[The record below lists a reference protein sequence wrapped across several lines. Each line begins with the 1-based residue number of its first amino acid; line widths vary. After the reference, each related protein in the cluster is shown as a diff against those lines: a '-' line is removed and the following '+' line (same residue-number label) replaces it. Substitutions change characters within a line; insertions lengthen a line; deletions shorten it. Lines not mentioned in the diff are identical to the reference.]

1 MGLWLREDPVQ
12 SVIPKVKSLMSGLS
26 RELKRLSWKGAPSDQ
41 QSHDRHALDGRAV
54 FAIGDIHGCLDLLDG
69 LLEGIKVATARD
81 AEPPLIIFLGD
92 YVDRGPGSRGV
103 IDRLIAVAESYRG
116 ARFLCGNHEEAMVR
130 FLADPAGGPAWS
142 TYGGRATMLSY
153 GVRPPGR
160 NADDAAWAR
169 AQQKLNA
176 RIPPAHLKFLWGLE
190 DSVEV
195 GDYFFAHAGV
205 RPDKPLQSQ
214 ASRDLRWIREPFLSN
229 DQPLEKMIVHGHT
242 PSLKPHADRAR
253 IGVDT
258 WAYKTGVLTALEL
271 RGRRRRYLVAR
282 RDGASIR
289 VRRCALRDFE
299 PTPPG
304 PGLPNP

>member
-1 MGLWLREDPVQ
+1 MQ
-12 SVIPKVKSLMSGLS
+12 SVIPNVKTLLSSLS
-26 RELKRLSWKGAPSDQ
+26 RALQRLSWRGAPSDE
-41 QSHDRHALDGRAV
+41 HDYGRQALDGRAV
-54 FAIGDIHGCLDLLDG
+54 FAVGDIHGCLDLLEG

-81 AEPPLIIFLGD
+81 ERPPLILFLGD
-92 YVDRGPGSRGV
+92 YVDRGPDSRGV
-103 IDRLIAVAESYRG
+103 IDRLIAVAESYPG
-116 ARFLCGNHEEAMVR
+116 ARFLCGNHEEAMIR
-130 FLADPAGGPAWS
+130 FLADPQGGPAWS
-142 TYGGRATMLSY
+142 TYGGRATLLSY

-205 RPDKPLQSQ
+205 RPDKSLQSQ

-229 DQPLEKMIVHGHT
+229 DRPLEKMIVHGHT
-242 PSLKPHADRAR
+242 PSLAPHADRAR

-271 RGRRRRYLVAR
+271 RGRQRRCLQAV
-282 RDGASIR
+282 RDGASII
-289 VRRCALRDFE
+289 VKSCALHDFE

-304 PGLPNP
+304 PGRANPET

>member
-1 MGLWLREDPVQ
+1 MGLWRREDPVQ

-26 RELKRLSWKGAPSDQ
+26 RELKRLSRKGAPSDQ
-41 QSHDRHALDGRAV
+41 QDHDRHALDGRAV

-130 FLADPAGGPAWS
+130 FLADPQGGPAWS

-190 DSVEV
+190 DFVEV

-242 PSLKPHADRAR
+242 PSLRPHADRAR

-271 RGRRRRYLVAR
+271 RGRQRRYLVAR
-282 RDGASIR
+282 RDGFSIM
-289 VRRCALRDFE
+289 VRRCALHDFE

>member
-1 MGLWLREDPVQ
+1 MGLCRREDPVQ

-26 RELKRLSWKGAPSDQ
+26 RELKRLSRKGAPFDQ
-41 QSHDRHALDGRAV
+41 QGHDRHALDGRAV

-92 YVDRGPGSRGV
+92 YVDRGPDSRGV

-130 FLADPAGGPAWS
+130 FLADPQGGPAWS

-190 DSVEV
+190 DFVEV

-271 RGRRRRYLVAR
+271 RGRKRRYLVAR
-282 RDGASIR
+282 RDGASIL
-289 VRRCALRDFE
+289 VRRCALHDFE
-299 PTPPG
+299 PTPQG

>member
-1 MGLWLREDPVQ
+1 MQ
-12 SVIPKVKSLMSGLS
+12 SVIPKVKTLMSGLS
-26 RELKRLSWKGAPSDQ
+26 RGLQRLARKGAPSDQ
-41 QSHDRHALDGRAV
+41 EGHDRHALDGRAV

-69 LLEGIKVATARD
+69 LLDGIKAATAGD
-81 AEPPLIIFLGD
+81 EQPPLLIFLGD

-116 ARFLCGNHEEAMVR
+116 ARFLCGNHEEAMIR
-130 FLADPAGGPAWS
+130 FLADPQGGPAWS

-205 RPDKPLQSQ
+205 RPDKPLQRQ

-242 PSLKPHADRAR
+242 PSLRPHADRAR
-253 IGVDT
+253 LGVDT

-271 RGRRRRYLVAR
+271 RGRQRRYLVAR
-282 RDGASIR
+282 RDGASIL
-289 VRRCALRDFE
+289 VRGCALDDFE